1 MSLVGREAPP
11 AAAPNPFSPGAAV
24 LLQLQRFGI
33 EMDDSHAA
41 TGRRLYDGHTL
52 SPIHR
57 DYLVGRL
64 FGFDVRSSA
73 RRTSRTMQRAEI
85 ITIERRRRWRLS
97 EKQEIVA
104 ETLEP
109 GASVSAVAQ
118 RHGMHPSQLFAWR
131 KAARDGR
138 LVEESSI
145 EFTPVVV
152 AAEPPTRLPPVM
164 APAPGRMEIVLGN
177 GRRIIVD
184 NSVRAAALAR
194 VIKVL
199 DR

>member
-1 MSLVGREAPP
+1 
-11 AAAPNPFSPGAAV
+11 
-24 LLQLQRFGI
+24 
-33 EMDDSHAA
+33 
-41 TGRRLYDGHTL
+41 
-52 SPIHR
+52 
-57 DYLVGRL
+57 
-64 FGFDVRSSA
+64 
-73 RRTSRTMQRAEI
+73 MQRAEI

-109 GASVSAVAQ
+109 GTSVSAFAQ

-138 LVEESSI
+138 LVDERSI
-145 EFTPVVV
+145 EFAPVVV
-152 AAEPPTRLPPVM
+152 APEAAMLPPLET
-164 APAPGRMEIVLGN
+164 ASAPGRMEIVLGN
-177 GRRIIVD
+177 GRRVIVD